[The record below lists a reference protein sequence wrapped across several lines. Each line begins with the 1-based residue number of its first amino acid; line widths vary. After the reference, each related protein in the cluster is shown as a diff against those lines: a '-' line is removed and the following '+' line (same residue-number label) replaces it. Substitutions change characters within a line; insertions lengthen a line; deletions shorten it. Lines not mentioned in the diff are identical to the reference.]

1 MDSKSSSENHPAM
14 ISESNCD
21 FAPDFDISNSNES
34 LELSITELK
43 YQLSNDKTQQN
54 EDVQQSNRSVSA
66 TKTNEPR
73 QPNSNSETNEHQPN
87 SNSKTNE
94 HQPNSNSEMNEHQPN
109 SDAKTNE
116 HRPNSNSKSNEH
128 RPHSNSKTN
137 ERRPNLN
144 LEPSTSSSKV
154 LDSQNSPNELIHNRL
169 IDKKSIE
176 DDGGF
181 GDFKVSKVGDDG
193 GTFPLSSVDQVF
205 LESGEEDELEQTMV
219 QGESDSYY
227 GHNEEK
233 ECFTARDR

>member
-1 MDSKSSSENHPAM
+1 MDSESTSKNHPIM

-43 YQLSNDKTQQN
+43 NQLNNEKTQQN
-54 EDVQQSNRSVSA
+54 EHAQLSNQSVTALKTNKHQPNLNQSFDMS
-66 TKTNEPR
+66 KTNEQQQ
-73 QPNSNSETNEHQPN
+73 QPNSK
-87 SNSKTNE
+87 SKTNE
-94 HQPNSNSEMNEHQPN
+94 HQPIQSVKSSE
-109 SDAKTNE
+109 A
-116 HRPNSNSKSNEH
+116 
-128 RPHSNSKTN
+128 
-137 ERRPNLN
+137 
-144 LEPSTSSSKV
+144 
-154 LDSQNSPNELIHNRL
+154 LDSQSSPNELIQNRL

-176 DDGGF
+176 DDDGF

-193 GTFPLSSVDQVF
+193 GTIPLSSVDQVF

-219 QGESDSYY
+219 QGDSDGYY